1 MKAAPFEYSRATDI
15 DEACAML
22 AADDGAR
29 VIAGGQT
36 LVPMMAMRLARPTR
50 IIDIDRSEC
59 TVHVRVGCHRSS
71 LRAQKAVTFNLDM
84 PVPSQQ
90 RVALTGIDGSGVVRF
105 LPRWG
110 ATVDGTYA
118 STGNVFNPGH
128 GPNILSLL
136 AGPVFYPVNGRTAVF
151 LHALVG
157 AGRVGGAVP
166 TSGPYYLGGWVARPS
181 YAFGGG
187 VERYLFG
194 TFAVRLQA
202 DYQRTTF
209 GMTGR
214 LTGCQATFP
223 ILMWTHNDLP
233 ARQSPGD

>member
-1 MKAAPFEYSRATDI
+1 MRRVLTCRDLVCRVLLCVSLCAAPL
-15 DEACAML
+15 L
-22 AADDGAR
+22 AQSHW
-29 VIAGGQT
+29 AGGPPAAAT
-36 LVPMMAMRLARPTR
+36 NPTFEASLGFVYLDMAMP
-50 IIDIDRSEC
+50 
-59 TVHVRVGCHRSS
+59 
-71 LRAQKAVTFNLDM
+71 AQD
-84 PVPSQQ
+84 

-118 STGNVFNPGH
+118 STGNVFNTGH
-128 GPNILSLL
+128 GANILSLL

-151 LHALVG
+151 VHALVG

-187 VERYLFG
+187 IERYLFG

-209 GMTGR
+209 GDSTGAIEGQNNLR
-214 LTGCQATFP
+214 VITSMVYRFGNT
-223 ILMWTHNDLP
+223 
-233 ARQSPGD
+233 RE